1 MSIPYNQQQGK
12 IEVFLDDNKEPIA
25 VYSPP
30 ARFELDTT
38 ILDDGEHKITVI
50 AYGEHRKKSVR
61 NIKFIVRNGP
71 GIAIQG
77 LKENDVVEGKV
88 SLLVNA
94 YGASAKEKWE
104 PITAETPSPIPSW
117 IWVVFILIVAWAM
130 FYFINQWNPPE
141 EFANTPTY
149 KKPQITEATK
159 EVPQNLTA
167 INGADIYRKSC
178 SSCHQENGQ
187 GLTNVFPPLMSD
199 DVVKAKDATEHIR
212 IVLFGLQGKII
223 NRIKYL
229 TPMPAWADQLSDEEV
244 AAVINH
250 ERTSWGNDAQ
260 LIKAED
266 VQKVRE
272 NHK

>member
-1 MSIPYNQQQGK
+1 MNYQQQNK
-12 IEVFLDDNKEPIA
+12 IEVFLDESKEPIA

-38 ILDDGEHKITVI
+38 KLDDGEHKLIII
-50 AYGEHRKKSVR
+50 AYSEDGKKSVR

-77 LKENDVVEGKV
+77 LKENEIVEGKI

-94 YGASAKEKWE
+94 YGASSKEKWE
-104 PITAETPSPIPSW
+104 PATAETPAPIPSW

-130 FYFINQWNPPE
+130 FYFINQWNPPA

-149 KKPQITEATK
+149 QKIGVTQ
-159 EVPQNLTA
+159 PQNEIQTNITA

-199 DVVKAKDATEHIR
+199 DVVKAKDATEHIK
-212 IVLFGLQGKII
+212 IVLFGLEGKVI
-223 NRIKYL
+223 NGIKYT

-244 AAVINH
+244 AAVVNH
-250 ERTSWGNDAQ
+250 ERTSWGNN
-260 LIKAED
+260 AEI
-266 VQKVRE
+266 VKPEEVKKVRL